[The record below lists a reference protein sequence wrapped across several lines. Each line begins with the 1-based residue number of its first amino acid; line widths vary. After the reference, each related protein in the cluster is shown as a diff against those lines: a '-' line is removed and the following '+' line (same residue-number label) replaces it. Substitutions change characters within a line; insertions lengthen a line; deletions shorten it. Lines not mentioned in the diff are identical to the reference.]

1 MVLLVNELAKWMITP
16 KKKKHNTPKNQPN
29 TPAIKVRP
37 FSHVAKDPSEV
48 KKWVTVNL
56 AELGAPVV
64 FDERTCKLMHDHDVS
79 FYLARKRAAPFL
91 HAVRLSPGPVQRRQ
105 VAKACVDGV
114 VQQALRSVAECRA

>member
-1 MVLLVNELAKWMITP
+1 MHFYCHPFRKTGGGALSVMVLLVNELAKWMITP

-56 AELGAPVV
+56 AEL
-64 FDERTCKLMHDHDVS
+64 
-79 FYLARKRAAPFL
+79 
-91 HAVRLSPGPVQRRQ
+91 
-105 VAKACVDGV
+105 
-114 VQQALRSVAECRA
+114 